1 MNSVFETALE
11 IAVKAHKGQ
20 VDKNGVAYILHPLA
34 VAGLLDSLELKTIA
48 VLHDTIEDTDVTA
61 EYLLEKGIPKHIVE
75 AVQLLTKPE
84 DEEYESYLRRVKEN
98 PLVKQVKLADL
109 SHNMDTTRLDAVTEK
124 DRKRLAVYIP
134 AKKYLE
140 EMEARAIEG
149 I

>member
-48 VLHDTIEDTDVTA
+48 ILHDTIEDTDVTA

-84 DEEYESYLRRVKEN
+84 DEEYEIVSSAGEGEPFGQAGETGGSREQHRPEAGERVE
-98 PLVKQVKLADL
+98 
-109 SHNMDTTRLDAVTEK
+109 
-124 DRKRLAVYIP
+124 
-134 AKKYLE
+134 
-140 EMEARAIEG
+140 
-149 I
+149 

>member
-75 AVQLLTKPE
+75 TVQLLTKPE

-98 PLVKQVKLADL
+98 PLAKQVKLADL
-109 SHNMDTTRLDAVTEK
+109 RHNSDLTRLDTVDEK
-124 DRKRLAVYIP
+124 ALARVE
-134 AKKYLE
+134 KY
-140 EMEARAIEG
+140 ARAMKILTE
-149 I
+149 

>member
-1 MNSVFETALE
+1 MLTCREEEKSRQYIGRLAD
-11 IAVKAHKGQ
+11 IP
-20 VDKNGVAYILHPLA
+20 VAR
-34 VAGLLDSLELKTIA
+34 K
-48 VLHDTIEDTDVTA
+48 
-61 EYLLEKGIPKHIVE
+61 
-75 AVQLLTKPE
+75 
-84 DEEYESYLRRVKEN
+84 
-98 PLVKQVKLADL
+98 VKLADL